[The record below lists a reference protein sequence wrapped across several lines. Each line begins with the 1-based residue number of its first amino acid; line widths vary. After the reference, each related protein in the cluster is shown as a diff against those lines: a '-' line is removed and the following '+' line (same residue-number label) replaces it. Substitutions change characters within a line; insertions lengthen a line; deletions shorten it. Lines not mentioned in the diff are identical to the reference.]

1 MAYSTISKPGLYF
14 NTVTYSGTGSAQ
26 SITGVGFRP
35 DWLWIKHREDVSNH
49 KLQDVVRG
57 STKVIGSNEQ
67 AAEATV
73 AQGVTSFDSDGFSL
87 GTDASV
93 NGTGAAGIV
102 AWNWL
107 AGGSQGSSN
116 TDGSTNTTYTSV
128 NTTAGFSISQ
138 YTGTSSAATIG
149 HGLGAVPAMIIV
161 KNLSSGS
168 RKWVVWHKNLSAN
181 TKYLSLNETA
191 AEATDTATWNNTAP
205 TSTVFSSAGS
215 GEVNQNGENFIAY
228 CFAEKKGYSK
238 FGSYTGNGSTDGTFV
253 YTGFKPAW
261 ILIKTTNLAGNNW
274 QMYDNKREGYN
285 PQNDLLRAN
294 SSNAEGNGTDP
305 IDILSN
311 GFKLYNTA
319 GSANQSG
326 GNYIYMAFAEE
337 PLVANVGSSIP
348 ATAR

>member
-1 MAYSTISKPGLYF
+1 MAQINKPNLYF
-14 NTVTYSGTGSAQ
+14 NTKLYTGNGSTQSISGIGFQPDWTWIKNRSTAGEGHHLYDAVRGVTKRLRSDTTAAESTASTGLTTFGTDGFTVGSNDGCNKNGVGIVSWNWKAGTG
-26 SITGVGFRP
+26 
-35 DWLWIKHREDVSNH
+35 
-49 KLQDVVRG
+49 
-57 STKVIGSNEQ
+57 
-67 AAEATV
+67 
-73 AQGVTSFDSDGFSL
+73 
-87 GTDASV
+87 
-93 NGTGAAGIV
+93 
-102 AWNWL
+102 
-107 AGGSQGSSN
+107 QGSSN

-228 CFAEKKGYSK
+228 CFAEKKGFSK
-238 FGSYTGNGSTDGTFV
+238 FGTYTGNGNVDGPMI
-253 YTGFKPAW
+253 YSGFKPAW
-261 ILIKTTNLAGNNW
+261 GIFKRTNSTGNW
-274 QMYDNKREGYN
+274 IIMDNKRSPFNEMQKNLFANTNDVEDSSTSYN
-285 PQNDLLRAN
+285 DF
-294 SSNAEGNGTDP
+294 DFV
-305 IDILSN
+305 SN
-311 GFKLYNTA
+311 GVKIREDNNDINA
-319 GSANQSG
+319 SGST
-326 GNYIYMAFAEE
+326 YIYMLFAEN
-337 PLVANVGSSIP
+337 PIVGTNNIP